1 MLTYLMLFK
10 LTDQGVQLRREFP
23 AKIDSLKNIYKDA
36 GVEMKAAYHS
46 TGPYEGLQIVEAPED
61 STIAKLVLI
70 LESDGLV
77 RVQTRRLY
85 TVEEYRR
92 MVAELPGIHIDPL

>member
-10 LTDQGVQLRREFP
+10 LTDHGVQMRKEFP
-23 AKIDSLKNIYKDA
+23 AKIDSLKQLYRDA

-46 TGPYEGLQIVEAPED
+46 MGPFEGIQIVEAPD
-61 STIAKLVLI
+61 GSTVAKLILI
-70 LESDGLV
+70 LEADGLV

-85 TVEEYRR
+85 TVEEYRK
-92 MVAELPGIHIDPL
+92 MVAELPSLDIEKV

>member
-10 LTDQGVQLRREFP
+10 LTDHGVQLRREFP
-23 AKIDSLKNIYKDA
+23 AKIDSLKKIYRDA

-46 TGPYEGLQIVEAPED
+46 TGPFEGLQIVEAPDD
-61 STIAKLVLI
+61 STVTKLVLI

-77 RVQTRRLY
+77 RMQTRRLY
-85 TVEEYRR
+85 TVEEYRK
-92 MVAELPGIHIDPL
+92 MVAELPRTNIEPF